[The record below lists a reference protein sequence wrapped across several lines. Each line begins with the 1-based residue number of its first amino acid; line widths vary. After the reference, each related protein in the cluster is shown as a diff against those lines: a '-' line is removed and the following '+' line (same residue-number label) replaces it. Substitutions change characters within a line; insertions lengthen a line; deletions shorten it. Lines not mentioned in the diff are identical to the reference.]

1 VRELRAAMRPSG
13 LARPRQPGAPAVAG
27 EPTRNLYPGNM
38 QTVERRPVNDA
49 QLARLAR
56 LVPDMLCIAGADGY
70 FHWVSPHFVDALGFT
85 EEEIL
90 STPFMEW
97 VHPDD
102 LAVTSEVVEKLAAGE
117 TLVAFENRRLCADGT
132 YRWLEWN
139 TAPAEDGTLYCC
151 ARDITGRRAQEHR
164 LREQNRL
171 LEMSETLAGV
181 GHWRVTLDPPVTR
194 WSPEVFRI
202 HGLDPDS
209 DQPPLED
216 AINAYHPDDREMVGR
231 AVEGAIARKEPF
243 DFEARVVRPGGE
255 VRHVVSSGVPE
266 TDESGEVV
274 AIFGVFRD
282 VTDERLLA
290 ETLRRTERMASLGTM
305 AAGIAHEINNPL
317 GFVLG
322 NLELLREELVSLSDR
337 IPPELGPELLD
348 ILDNSFSGA
357 RRIRKIVEGMRSFS
371 HIGTGE
377 TALVDLS
384 KVVIAA
390 AEIAQHQVQP
400 VARLVRQVEPTSRVE
415 GDESQLTQV
424 LVNLLVNA
432 AQAIHPGDAD
442 RNRVEVTLTM
452 AGEQVELS
460 VADTGPGVPDD
471 LKARIFDPFFT
482 TKPVGTGTGL
492 GLSVCHSIVTQHG
505 GTLGV
510 EDRPG
515 GGCLMTIRLPVAS
528 RDRDSDGTAAADGPP
543 DLPRILVVDDEARA
557 LELLRRAL
565 RSRFRVTSVDSGQGA
580 IDVLSG
586 AASFDVVLCDLMMP
600 TVSGVE
606 VHNWIMEH
614 RPELLPRFVIATGG
628 AFTPGAAAFLEETDV
643 RVIRKPF
650 EVAELRTELAA
661 LARPR

>member
-1 VRELRAAMRPSG
+1 
-13 LARPRQPGAPAVAG
+13 
-27 EPTRNLYPGNM
+27 M
-38 QTVERRPVNDA
+38 QTVEHRPVDDA
-49 QLARLAR
+49 QLARLAT
-56 LVPDMLCIAGADGY
+56 LVPDMLCIAGTDGY
-70 FHWVSPHFVDALGFT
+70 FRWVSPHFVDALGFT
-85 EEEIL
+85 EDDIL

-97 VHPDD
+97 VNPDD
-102 LAVTSEVVEKLAAGE
+102 LSSTRKALDRLSAGE
-117 TLVAFENRRLCADGT
+117 TLVAFENRWLCADGS

-151 ARDITGRRAQEHR
+151 ARDITGRRAQEIK

-181 GHWRVTLDPPVTR
+181 GHWRVTLDPPGTR

-202 HGLDPDS
+202 HGLDPDCG
-209 DQPPLED
+209 QPPLED
-216 AINAYHPDDREMVGR
+216 AINAYHPDDREMVGQ
-231 AVEGAIARKEPF
+231 AVDRAIAGKQPF
-243 DFEARVVRPGGE
+243 DFEARIIRPGGE
-255 VRHVVSSGVPE
+255 VRHVLSSGVPE
-266 TDESGEVV
+266 TDESGRVV

-290 ETLRRTERMASLGTM
+290 DTLRRTERMASLGTM

-322 NLELLREELVSLSDR
+322 NLELLREELVSLGDR
-337 IPPELGPELLD
+337 FPPELRPELFD

-371 HIGTGE
+371 HIGSGE
-377 TALVDLS
+377 TSLVDLS
-384 KVVIAA
+384 KVVTAA
-390 AEIAQHQVQP
+390 AEIAHHQVQP
-400 VARLVRQVEPTSRVE
+400 VARLVRRLEPTGRVE

-432 AQAIHPGDAD
+432 AQAIDPGDAD
-442 RNRVEVTLTM
+442 RNRVEITLAM
-452 AGEQVELS
+452 AGGQVELS

-471 LKARIFDPFFT
+471 VKPRIFDPFFT

-492 GLSVCHSIVTQHG
+492 GLSVCHSIVTRHG
-505 GTLGV
+505 GTLMV

-515 GGCLMTIRLPVAS
+515 GGCLVRMRLPVAS
-528 RDRDSDGTAAADGPP
+528 RGEDADGTAAIAGSS
-543 DLPRILVVDDEARA
+543 DLPRILIVDDEARA
-557 LELLRRAL
+557 LELLHRAL
-565 RSRFRVTSVDSGQGA
+565 RYRFRVTSADSGTGA
-580 IDVLSG
+580 IDVLSRG
-586 AASFDVVLCDLMMP
+586 DSFDIVLCDLMMP

-606 VHNWIMEH
+606 VYHWIREH
-614 RPELLPRFVIATGG
+614 RPELLSRFVIATGG
-628 AFTPGAAAFLEETDV
+628 AFTPRAATFLEETDV

-650 EVAELRTELAA
+650 EIAELRTELAA